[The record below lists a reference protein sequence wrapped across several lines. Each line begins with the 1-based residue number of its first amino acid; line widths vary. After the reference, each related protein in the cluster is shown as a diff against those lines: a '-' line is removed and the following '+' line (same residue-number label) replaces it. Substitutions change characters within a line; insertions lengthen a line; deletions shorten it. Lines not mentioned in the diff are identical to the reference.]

1 MKSKLTRRE
10 FLRLSAISAGATILA
25 ACAPQAAPTTAP
37 TAAPTAAPSQP
48 PVAAATKP
56 PTVPA
61 ATATAVGAEPLT
73 LPIVKQ
79 PMSLTYWVETNPNA
93 AAVTKTY
100 NDIACYGE
108 LEKRTGIHVDF
119 QQAPAGQG
127 LDQFNLMIASG
138 KYPDVIEFGFG
149 GQAGGSST
157 APGGPA
163 KYIKD
168 GVILRLN
175 DLIDKYAPNYKKTL
189 QDHPDWWKQVM
200 DDEGDL
206 YGFPFIRGDPFLQVF
221 TGPILRG
228 DWLDKLGLKVPTT
241 LDEWHDVLVAFKT
254 KDPNGN
260 GKADEVPFCPFFQT
274 KPLDGFRGPGAF
286 IGAWGILMD
295 FYKENGV
302 VKHGAL
308 APEMKDFL
316 KVMAQWYKEG
326 LIDPD
331 FVSLDRKT
339 LDSKATGGTLGS
351 LVGNA
356 GSAIGTYTGLVKASN
371 PQYKL
376 VGAPYPV
383 LKAGQ
388 KPVVGQKDFEYGGQI
403 AAISTA
409 NKHVV
414 ETIKWLDYGYSP
426 EGGLLFNFGVEG
438 VSYKMDNGYPRYTD
452 AVMKPDKIS
461 VGQAMCKYFRGSFN
475 GPFVQDKR
483 YMEQY
488 YELAEQRDAC
498 KTWNV
503 EDNTRW
509 IPRIT
514 PTADESKRFATISTD
529 VQTRRD
535 EAMSKI
541 IMGQQSVDTWD
552 QVVKD
557 LKQMG
562 IDEAIKIQQAALE
575 RFNKRG
581 AGT

>member
-1 MKSKLTRRE
+1 MNPPMTRRE
-10 FLRLSAISAGATILA
+10 FLRYAGISASAIALA
-25 ACAPQAAPTTAP
+25 SCAVPPAAPTPAP
-37 TAAPTAAPSQP
+37 TP
-48 PVAAATKP
+48 AATLP
-56 PTVPA
+56 PAVPQ
-61 ATATAVGAEPLT
+61 ATATAAGPEALT

-79 PMSLTYWVETNPNA
+79 PLTLTYWVETNPNA

-100 NDIACYGE
+100 NEILCYVE
-108 LEKRTGIHVDF
+108 LEKRSGIHIDF
-119 QQAPAGQG
+119 QQAPVGQG
-127 LDQFNLMIASG
+127 LDQFNLTIASG
-138 KYPDVIEFGFG
+138 KYPDIIEFGFG

-175 DLIDKYAPNYKKTL
+175 DLIDKYAPNYKKALT
-189 QDHPDWWKQVM
+189 DHPDWHKQVM

-206 YGFPFIRGDPFLQVF
+206 YGFPFIRGDPFLQTY

-228 DWLDKLGLKVPTT
+228 DWLEKLGLKMPTT
-241 LDEWHDVLVAFKT
+241 MDEWYVVLKAFKE

-260 GKADEVPFCPFFQT
+260 SKADEVPFAPFFQT
-274 KPLDGFRGPGAF
+274 RPLDGFRSPGAF

-295 FYKENGV
+295 FYQDNGV
-302 VKHGAL
+302 VKYGAL
-308 APEMKDFL
+308 QPEMKDFL

-339 LDSKATGGTLGS
+339 LDSKATSDILGA

-356 GSAIGTYTGLVKASN
+356 GSGIGTYMGLVKKTNAN
-371 PQYKL
+371 YKL

-388 KPVVGQKDFEYGGQI
+388 KPVVGQKEFEYGGQV
-403 AAISTA
+403 AAISSA

-414 ETIKWLDYGYSP
+414 ETVKWLDYGYSP
-426 EGGLLFNFGVEG
+426 EGQLLYNFGVEG

-452 AVMKPDKIS
+452 AVMKPEKIS
-461 VGQAMCKYFRGSFN
+461 VAQAMCKYFRGSFN

-488 YELAEQRDAC
+488 YELPEQREAV
-498 KTWNV
+498 KNWYV
-503 EDNTRW
+503 EDNAKW
-509 IPRIT
+509 IPRVT
-514 PTADESKRFATISTD
+514 PTADESKRFATISND
-529 VQTRRD
+529 VTTRRD
-535 EAMSKI
+535 EAMCKI

-552 QVVKD
+552 QVVQQ

-562 IDEAIKIQQAALE
+562 IDEGIKIQQAAFD
-575 RFNKRG
+575 RYNKRG
-581 AGT
+581 TGS

>member
-1 MKSKLTRRE
+1 MNPKMTRRE
-10 FLRLSAISAGATILA
+10 FLRLAGAGAGALA
-25 ACAPQAAPTTAP
+25 LASCAPPPAAPTQAP
-37 TAAPTAAPSQP
+37 AAVATQASAAPTAL
-48 PVAAATKP
+48 
-56 PTVPA
+56 PA
-61 ATATAVGAEPLT
+61 GPESVTM
-73 LPIVKQ
+73 PIVKQ
-79 PMSLTYWVETNPNA
+79 PLTLSYWVETNPNA
-93 AAVTKTY
+93 AAVTKAY
-100 NDIACYGE
+100 NEILCYVE
-108 LEKRTGIHVDF
+108 LEKRSGIHIDF
-119 QQAPAGQG
+119 QQAPVGQG

-149 GQAGGSST
+149 GQAGAAST

-163 KYIKD
+163 RYIKD

-175 DLIDKYAPNYKKTL
+175 DLIDRYAPNYKKL
-189 QDHPDWWKQVM
+189 LADHPDWRKQIM
-200 DDEGDL
+200 NDEGDL
-206 YGFPFIRGDPFLQVF
+206 YGFPFIRGDPFLQTY

-228 DWLDKLGLKVPTT
+228 DWLEKLGLKMPTT
-241 LDEWHDVLVAFKT
+241 LDEWYTVLKAFKE

-260 GKADEVPFCPFFQT
+260 GKADEIPFSPFFQSR
-274 KPLDGFRGPGAF
+274 PLDGYRSTGAF
-286 IGAWGILMD
+286 IGAWGIIMD
-295 FYKENGV
+295 YYQENGV
-302 VKHGAL
+302 VKHGVL
-308 APEMKDFL
+308 QPEMKEFL

-339 LDSKATGGTLGS
+339 LDSKVTSGIQGA

-356 GSAIGTYTGLVKASN
+356 GSAIGNYTGLVRGTN
-371 PQYKL
+371 PNLKL

-388 KPVVGQKDFEYGGQI
+388 KPIVGQKEFEYGGQV
-403 AAISTA
+403 AAITTT

-414 ETIKWLDYGYSP
+414 ETVKWLDYGYSV
-426 EGGLLFNFGVEG
+426 EGQLLYNFGVEG

-461 VGQAMCKYFRGSFN
+461 VAQAMCKYFRGSYN

-488 YELAEQRDAC
+488 YELPEQREAV
-498 KTWNV
+498 KNWYV
-503 EDNTRW
+503 ADNAKW
-509 IPRIT
+509 IPRVT
-514 PTADESKRFATISTD
+514 PTQDESKRFATISND
-529 VQTRRD
+529 VTTRCT
-535 EAMSKI
+535 ESISKI

-552 QVVKD
+552 QVVQQ

-562 IDEAIKIQQAALE
+562 IEEGIKIQQAALE

-581 AGT
+581 TGA

>member
-1 MKSKLTRRE
+1 MDSKMTRRE
-10 FLRLSAISAGATILA
+10 FLHYAGIGAGAIGLA
-25 ACAPQAAPTTAP
+25 SCGVPPAAPTQAP
-37 TAAPTAAPSQP
+37 
-48 PVAAATKP
+48 AAATNAP
-56 PTVPA
+56 QGPQATPTLAGP
-61 ATATAVGAEPLT
+61 EPVT

-79 PMSLTYWVETNPNA
+79 PLTLTYWVETNPNA
-93 AAVTKTY
+93 AAVTKNY
-100 NDIACYGE
+100 NEIQCYVE

-119 QQAPAGQG
+119 QQAPVGQG
-127 LDQFNLMIASG
+127 LEQFNLMIASG

-175 DLIDKYAPNYKKTL
+175 DLIDKYAPNYKKVL
-189 QDHPDWWKQVM
+189 ADHPDWRKQVM
-200 DDEGDL
+200 TDEGDF
-206 YGFPFIRGDPFLQVF
+206 YGFPFIRGDPFLQTF

-228 DWLDKLGLKVPTT
+228 DWLEKLGLKYPTT
-241 LDEWHDVLVAFKT
+241 IDEWYTVLKAFKE

-260 GKADEVPFCPFFQT
+260 GKADEVPFTPFVNPR
-274 KPLDGFRGPGAF
+274 PLDAFRSSGSF
-286 IGAWGILMD
+286 IGAWGIIMD
-295 FYKENGV
+295 FYQDKGV

-308 APEMKDFL
+308 QPEMKEFL

-331 FVSLDRKT
+331 FVSMDRKM
-339 LDSKATGGTLGS
+339 LDSKATSGILGA

-356 GSAIGTYTGLVKASN
+356 GSGIGSYMGLVKGTD
-371 PQYKL
+371 PKFKL

-388 KPVVGQKDFEYGGQI
+388 KPVVGQKEFEYMGQT

-409 NKHVV
+409 NKRVV
-414 ETIKWLDYGYSP
+414 ETIKWLDYAYSP
-426 EGGLLFNFGVEG
+426 EGQLLFNFGVEG

-452 AVMKPDKIS
+452 AVMKPEKIS
-461 VGQAMCKYFRGSFN
+461 IAQAMCKYFRGSFN

-488 YELAEQRDAC
+488 YELPEQREAV
-498 KTWNV
+498 KNWYV
-503 EDNTRW
+503 ADNAKW
-509 IPRIT
+509 IPRVT
-514 PTADESKRFATISTD
+514 PTQDESKRFATISND
-529 VQTRRD
+529 VTTRRD
-535 EAMSKI
+535 EVMSKI
-541 IMGQQSVDTWD
+541 IMGQQSVETWD
-552 QVVKD
+552 QVVEQ

-562 IDEAIKIQQAALE
+562 IEEAIKIQQGALD
-575 RFNKRG
+575 RFTKRG
-581 AGT
+581 SGT